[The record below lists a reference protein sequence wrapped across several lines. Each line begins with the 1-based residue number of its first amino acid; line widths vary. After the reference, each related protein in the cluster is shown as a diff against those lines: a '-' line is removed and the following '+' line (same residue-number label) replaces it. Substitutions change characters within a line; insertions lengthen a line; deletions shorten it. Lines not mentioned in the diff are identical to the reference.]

1 MRFEKPLIKAK
12 LISRYKRFLA
22 DVRLESDSV
31 ITVHCANSGSM
42 KTCLG
47 DDWPV
52 YISDSGNP
60 KRKYLYTLEMIHNGT
75 CWIGLNTHL
84 ANKIVKEAIE
94 NGIISELSGYSS
106 IRTEVKYS
114 ENSRIDILLEKENS
128 LCYVEIKNVSMV
140 QDGVYRFP
148 DSVTTRGTKHLNDLM
163 KMIDEGHRAVM
174 IYCIQR
180 SDGDCFEPADDI
192 DPKYSATLQEAISH
206 GVEAYAYLAEVEPTG
221 IAIREKVE
229 IRLK

>member
-12 LISRYKRFLA
+12 LINRYKRFLA

-31 ITVHCANSGSM
+31 ITVHCPNSGSM

-47 DDWPV
+47 EDWPV
-52 YISDSGNP
+52 CISDSGNP
-60 KRKYLYTLEMIHNGT
+60 KRKYLHTLEMIHNGK

-94 NGIISELSGYSS
+94 NGVISELAGYSS

-114 ENSRIDILLEKENS
+114 ENSRIDILLEEDNK

-140 QDGVYRFP
+140 QDGIYRFP

-180 SDGDCFEPADDI
+180 SDGDYFEPAYEI
-192 DPKYSATLQEAISH
+192 DPKYSATLQEAIAH
-206 GVEAYAYLAEVEPTG
+206 GVEAYAYLAEVDPTR
-221 IAIREKVE
+221 IIISRKVE

>member
-12 LISRYKRFLA
+12 LINRYKRFLA

-31 ITVHCANSGSM
+31 ITVHCPNSGSM

-47 DDWPV
+47 EDWPV

-60 KRKYLYTLEMIHNGT
+60 KRKYLHTLEMIHNGR

-94 NGIISELSGYSS
+94 NGTIKQLAGYSE

-114 ENSRIDILLEKENS
+114 ENSRIDILLENDKEK
-128 LCYVEIKNVSMV
+128 CYVEIKNVSMV
-140 QDGVYRFP
+140 QEDVYRFP

-174 IYCIQR
+174 VYCIQR
-180 SDGDCFEPADDI
+180 SDGEYFEPAYDI
-192 DPKYSATLQEAISH
+192 DPKYSETLNLALDH
-206 GVEAYAYLAEVEPTG
+206 GVEAYAYIAEINPTS
-221 IAIREKVE
+221 IELKEEIE

>member
-12 LISRYKRFLA
+12 LINRYKRFLA

-31 ITVHCANSGSM
+31 ITVHCPNSGSM

-47 DDWPV
+47 KEWPV

-60 KRKYLYTLEMIHNGT
+60 KRKYLHTLEMIHNGN
-75 CWIGLNTHL
+75 CWIGVNTHL

-94 NGIISELSGYSS
+94 NGTIKHLSNYTT

-114 ENSRIDILLEKENS
+114 DNSRIDILLENEDNK
-128 LCYVEIKNVSMV
+128 CYVEIKNVSMV

-148 DSVTTRGTKHLNDLM
+148 DSVTTRGTKHLHDLM

-180 SDGDCFEPADDI
+180 SDGDYFEPAYDI
-192 DPKYSATLQEAISH
+192 DPTYSEALHKAKNH
-206 GVEAYAYLAEVEPTG
+206 GVEAYAYIANVTSEG
-221 IAIREKVE
+221 IYLQRETE
-229 IRLK
+229 IKLK

>member
-12 LISRYKRFLA
+12 LINRYKRFLA

-47 DDWPV
+47 DEWPV

-60 KRKYLYTLEMIHNGT
+60 KRKYLHTLEMTYNGK
-75 CWIGLNTHL
+75 CWIGVNTHL

-94 NGIISELSGYSS
+94 NGTIKQLTGYST

-114 ENSRIDILLEKENS
+114 ENSRIDILLEEDDKR
-128 LCYVEIKNVSMV
+128 CYVEIKNVSLV
-140 QDGVYRFP
+140 QHGVYRFP
-148 DSVTTRGTKHLNDLM
+148 DSVTTRGTKHLHDLM
-163 KMIDEGHRAVM
+163 KMIEEGHRAVM

-180 SDGDCFEPADDI
+180 SDGEFFEPAYDI
-192 DPKYSATLQEAISH
+192 DPKYSATLKEAISC
-206 GVEAYAYLAEVEPTG
+206 GVEAYAYIAEVLPEG
-221 IAIREKVE
+221 IELKDEIE